1 MEFILGRK
9 VEGSS
14 AVKIDNQY
22 VSAKHC
28 RIWRDEQSGIYYIE
42 DLDSTNGT
50 FVNGIDV
57 KRKEIQPS
65 DEIMLG
71 GADGY
76 KFTLNQLLEGDNGSC
91 AHGDDGH
98 NLQHLAKIYEEHH
111 KQRNKLK
118 ARMQLFSTM
127 RFVVPTLVSAL
138 AVYFVQGAQEVMGI
152 ITVVLMIL
160 SIFVSSRLLR
170 RTEAKLNEL
179 ITQFQM
185 DYSCPNTKRFYGDKS
200 WKVLQQEATC
210 IFCKEKFTE

>member
-1 MEFILGRK
+1 MEFIIGRK
-9 VEGSS
+9 VEGNS

-28 RIWRDEQSGIYYIE
+28 RIWKDEQSGGYYIE

-50 FVNGIDV
+50 YVNGVDV
-57 KRKEIQPS
+57 KRMVIQPT

-71 GADGY
+71 GANGY
-76 KFTLNQLLEGDNGSC
+76 KITLEQLLAGDNVSC
-91 AHGDDGH
+91 AHSNDGH

-118 ARMQLFSTM
+118 SRMQLFSTM
-127 RFVVPTLVSAL
+127 RFVVPTIVSAL

-152 ITVVLMIL
+152 VTVALVVV
-160 SIFVSSRLLR
+160 SIIVSSRLVR
-170 RTEAKLNEL
+170 KTEAKINEL
-179 ITQFQM
+179 VTQFQM
-185 DYSCPNTKRFYGDKS
+185 DYSCPNSKRFYGDKS